1 MIREYRLLIFDSI
14 PYNPV
19 FFSYAIITPSS
30 ATLYVDFEK
39 LTPEV
44 KSHLGDKVQV
54 RPYDAILKDTKMLSL
69 EADGGGGLESNG
81 TEKRIVP
88 QKRKF
93 MISTKASWALSLELG
108 GEEKVEEVRSPVGD
122 AKAIKNDTELEGMRA
137 CHIRDGASLSEFF
150 AWLEEELIEK
160 GAKLDE
166 VQAADKLEQTRSC
179 VSLLSLLN
187 SAQIT
192 FYRKNKNFV
201 GLSFDTI
208 SSTGPNAAVIHYK
221 PEPNHCSV
229 IDPNA
234 IYLCKSFSDDS
245 PLPNATS
252 TTRDIQNGET
262 HLPSL
267 SLTKSSSTPSHP
279 SPIPPLTP
287 HPQATPAPNTSTAQ
301 PTQPAPSTSP
311 PPTPSNANP
320 TPSY

>member
-1 MIREYRLLIFDSI
+1 MLMNGSI

-30 ATLYVDFEK
+30 ATLYVDSEK
-39 LTPEV
+39 LSPEV

-54 RPYDAILKDTKMLSL
+54 RPYDAILEDTKMLSST
-69 EADGGGGLESNG
+69 ANGKHGSESNG
-81 TEKRIVP
+81 AGKETVP
-88 QKRKF
+88 SKRKF

-108 GEEKVEEVRSPVGD
+108 GEEEVEEVRSPVGD

-137 CHIRDGASLSEFF
+137 CHIRDGAALSEFF

-160 GAKLDE
+160 GAKIDE
-166 VQAADKLEQTRSC
+166 VQAADKLEQIRSC
-179 VSLLSLLN
+179 VCLLSNLKMT
-187 SAQIT
+187 QIT

-234 IYLCKSFSDDS
+234 IYLCKCTSNSS
-245 PLPNATS
+245 PF
-252 TTRDIQNGET
+252 
-262 HLPSL
+262 SL
-267 SLTKSSSTPSHP
+267 SHSHHKRYP
-279 SPIPPLTP
+279 ERT
-287 HPQATPAPNTSTAQ
+287 
-301 PTQPAPSTSP
+301 
-311 PPTPSNANP
+311 
-320 TPSY
+320 

>member
-1 MIREYRLLIFDSI
+1 MNGSI

-30 ATLYVDFEK
+30 ATLYVDSEK
-39 LTPEV
+39 LSPEV
-44 KSHLGDKVQV
+44 KSHLGDKVQL
-54 RPYDAILKDTKMLSL
+54 RPYDAILEDTKMLSS
-69 EADGGGGLESNG
+69 EADGGDGLESNG
-81 TEKRIVP
+81 AEKKIVP
-88 QKRKF
+88 QKQKF

-160 GAKLDE
+160 GSKLDE
-166 VQAADKLEQTRSC
+166 VQAADKLEQIRSC

-187 SAQIT
+187 DAQIT

-234 IYLCKSFSDDS
+234 IYLCKSVSDNS
-245 PLPNATS
+245 PLPK
-252 TTRDIQNGET
+252 
-262 HLPSL
+262 SL
-267 SLTKSSSTPSHP
+267 FHRKR
-279 SPIPPLTP
+279 
-287 HPQATPAPNTSTAQ
+287 
-301 PTQPAPSTSP
+301 
-311 PPTPSNANP
+311 
-320 TPSY
+320 